1 MDEKIYILQ
10 EKFSPFR
17 GTIQLVSFLF
27 QVKMSVPGARC
38 VAPALSA
45 EDKTCENVCICNQ
58 VQWLCNELHNQRN
71 EKRYLYPRTYSYK
84 VVCIIQIMHVSYFS
98 LIK

>member
-1 MDEKIYILQ
+1 MDEKMYILQ

-27 QVKMSVPGARC
+27 QVKMPVRDARC

-45 EDKTCENVCICNQ
+45 EDKTCENSMHLQ
-58 VQWLCNELHNQRN
+58 QSAMTLR
-71 EKRYLYPRTYSYK
+71 RTPQSAK
-84 VVCIIQIMHVSYFS
+84 SEAIIISQDLLVCIIQILHVSCFS
-98 LIK
+98 FVK